1 MGQDL
6 RYIRSSYVVLLPHLT
21 ADSEGDIIHCCL
33 FRQHVVVIN
42 SEKIARD
49 LLEKRSYNYSDRP
62 IIVTNELFGWSSLNA
77 ALMRYG
83 NTWRQHR
90 RFYHQSLRSSAAL
103 SYRPLQMRKIHELLV
118 DMLETPE
125 DFVRHI
131 EALAASIIMSITYGY
146 ETERH
151 GDPLVSLVETVNDKA
166 LKAFTPEASAIL
178 TSWPFLL
185 YLPSWFPGL
194 SFKRLARGYPDML
207 NEMVEKPFQYTKSQM
222 ASNPAISS
230 MVSDI
235 LNGIKD
241 APNYDELE
249 KIMKGTAATS
259 FSAASETTATTLI
272 DFILAMV
279 LYPKVQER
287 AQAEIDSVVDKHR
300 LPNFEDRNSLPYV
313 EAVLRETHRWRPVVP
328 LGLAHAAVN
337 DDIYEGYHIPGGA
350 VVIANAWTMS
360 RNEAKYSNPS
370 DFIPERFLSAD
381 DKLND
386 DTVPYAFGFGRRVC
400 VGKHVADASVWAGIV
415 SLLAVFKFTKAKDS
429 QGREINVEPQWT
441 YGLTVRPA
449 PFACHI
455 EPRSTGLDSGKL
467 HQMINQFT

>member
-1 MGQDL
+1 MFESL
-6 RYIRSSYVVLLPHLT
+6 STPCLVLALLVVVLLESTRHLARRRGGKNSLSFPPGPSSLPIVGNALEINST
-21 ADSEGDIIHCCL
+21 APWITYEKWGKTYGEIIHYRL
-33 FRQHVVVIN
+33 FQQHVIVIN
-42 SEKIARD
+42 SEQIARD

-62 IIVTNELFGWSSLNA
+62 ALLTTELLGWSLHSA
-77 ALMRYG
+77 GLMRYG

-118 DMLETPE
+118 DMLEAPE
-125 DFVRHI
+125 DFVRHT
-131 EALAASIIMSITYGY
+131 ETMAASIIISITYGY
-146 ETERH
+146 EAERRD
-151 GDPLVSLVETVNDKA
+151 DPLVSLVENVNDITM
-166 LKAFTPEASAIL
+166 KAFTPEASAIL

-194 SFKRLARGYPDML
+194 NIKRVARGFPEML
-207 NEMVEKPFQYTKSQM
+207 NEMIEKPFQYTK
-222 ASNPAISS
+222 
-230 MVSDI
+230 
-235 LNGIKD
+235 
-241 APNYDELE
+241 
-249 KIMKGTAATS
+249 
-259 FSAASETTATTLI
+259 TATTLI

-300 LPNFEDRNSLPYV
+300 LPNFEDRSSLPYV

-337 DDIYEGYHIPGGA
+337 DDIYEGFHIPGGA

-360 RNEAKYSNPS
+360 RNEVKYSNPS

-381 DKLND
+381 NKLND

-400 VGKHVADASVWAGIV
+400 VGKHVADASVWASIV
-415 SLLAVFKFTKAKDS
+415 SLLAVFKFTKAKDN
-429 QGREINVEPQWT
+429 QGREINVEPHWT

-449 PFACHI
+449 SFACHI
-455 EPRSTGLDSGKL
+455 EPRSTGLDSKML
-467 HQMINQFT
+467 HQMISQFT